1 MRRKILPQT
10 LRVRRWS
17 KLLLHLISEQQ
28 RCHAI
33 LKTQQLHLLVDCGS
47 ETFLEHAFQMPA
59 KRTGREKEP
68 SGIGRLDLPA
78 ASAK

>member
-1 MRRKILPQT
+1 
-10 LRVRRWS
+10 
-17 KLLLHLISEQQ
+17 
-28 RCHAI
+28 
-33 LKTQQLHLLVDCGS
+33 
-47 ETFLEHAFQMPA
+47 MPA